1 MSEQL
6 LDEERQAYEHSVAGD
21 LDAAIS
27 GWTAILDDPT
37 KKAFFAEGG
46 DEEDPQGPVREIAAS
61 LADAYLRKGG
71 ADNRERAMALVRQ
84 YGLELT
90 SDGQEA

>member
-6 LDEERQAYEHSVAGD
+6 MDEERQAYEHAAHGD

-27 GWTAILDDPT
+27 GWTAILGDT
-37 KKAFFAEGG
+37 EKKAFFAAGG
-46 DEEDPQGPVREIAAS
+46 DEDDPDGPLRTIAAG

-71 ADNRERAMALVRQ
+71 DGDRERAMALVSE
-84 YGLELT
+84 YGLEMT